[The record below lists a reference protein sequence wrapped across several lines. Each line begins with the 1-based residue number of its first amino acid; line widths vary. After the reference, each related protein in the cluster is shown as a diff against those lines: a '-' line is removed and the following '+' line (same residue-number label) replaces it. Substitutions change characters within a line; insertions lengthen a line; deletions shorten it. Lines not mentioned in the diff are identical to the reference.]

1 MQVWDLQCD
10 DVAGSGRLGCI
21 GPRSWQQQQLKI
33 AKGTLFLRPLE
44 RDAIAAQIFAL

>member
-10 DVAGSGRLGCI
+10 DVAGSGRPGFI
-21 GPRSWQQQQLKI
+21 GPRSWQQQLKI